1 MSDLGHQNDL
11 AFGRG
16 FTVRIITIGGLFFL
30 YIPIIILIIF
40 SFNASRFSSQWGGFS
55 LKWYVTMIQDGA
67 LWSAI
72 RNTLIIAISNAVLST
87 ILGTLAALAL
97 SRHRYR
103 FSGLYHKVL
112 HMPIIIP
119 DIVQA
124 VSLLMLFVF
133 FNFTLGLVSVILAH
147 ASFSISFVALVVM
160 ARLAGFDNRLEEAA
174 MDLGANRWQVFQKV
188 ILPNIFPGILAGALL
203 AFTLSIDDF
212 VITFFTTGVGST
224 TLPLKIYSMI
234 KFGIT
239 PEINAISTLL
249 VVFSIAAV
257 SAIHFFEKNP
267 KTGGKAHVKNIT

>member
-1 MSDLGHQNDL
+1 MAGTDHQNDL

-16 FTVRIITIGGLFFL
+16 SWVRGITWSGLIFL
-30 YIPIIILIIF
+30 YFPIIVLIIY
-40 SFNASRFSSQWGGFS
+40 SFNDSRFSSHWGGFS
-55 LKWYVTMIQDGA
+55 LRWYEIMWQDTA

-72 RNTLIIAISNAVLST
+72 RNTLIIAVANTLLST
-87 ILGTLAALAL
+87 FLGTLAALAL
-97 SRHRYR
+97 SRYRYR
-103 FSGLYHKVL
+103 FSGLYHKTL

-133 FNFTLGLVSVILAH
+133 FNFTLGLFSIILAH

-160 ARLAGFDNRLEEAA
+160 ARLAGFDHRLEEAA
-174 MDLGANRWQVFQKV
+174 MDLGANRWQVFLRV

-212 VITFFTTGVGST
+212 VITFFTSGVGST

-239 PEINAISTLL
+239 PEINAISTML
-249 VVFSIAAV
+249 VLFSIIAV
-257 SAIHFFEKNP
+257 SGVHLFER
-267 KTGGKAHVKNIT
+267 KT